1 MSGSNMTEAEGTFV
15 DCAQFLEFLKTQ
27 PWCKQG
33 DEVLVAV
40 AKATVEVIDML
51 REHELKVFPG
61 NMLVKMQK
69 STLHNFTK
77 ANDDGEPLPVV
88 LVWKAA
94 GVEIWYR
101 RHNPTEFPYDA
112 WTNQSMQIL
121 ERDRVFIPADEFGA
135 NYSSSHSEIAGKV
148 KECPTMIPP
157 H

>member
-1 MSGSNMTEAEGTFV
+1 MTEAEGTFV
-15 DCAQFLEFLKTQ
+15 DCGQFLEFLKAQ

-33 DEVLVAV
+33 NDVLVAV
-40 AKATVEVIDML
+40 AKATAEVIDML
-51 REHELKVFPG
+51 RDNELKVFPG

-88 LVWKAA
+88 LVWKAT

-121 ERDRVFIPADEFGA
+121 ERERVFIPSDKFDAGYA
-135 NYSSSHSEIAGKV
+135 SSHNEILQRV
-148 KECPTMIPP
+148 KECPSMIPP

>member
-1 MSGSNMTEAEGTFV
+1 MTEAEGTSI
-15 DCAQFLEFLKTQ
+15 DCGQFLDFLKTQ

-33 DEVLVAV
+33 DDVLVAV
-40 AKATVEVIDML
+40 AKGTPEIVDMM
-51 REHELKVFPG
+51 RDNELKVFPG

-69 STLHNFTK
+69 STLHSFTK

-88 LVWKAA
+88 LVWKSA

-112 WTNQSMQIL
+112 WTNNAMQIL
-121 ERDRVFIPADEFGA
+121 ERERVLVPADKFPGEFQSA
-135 NYSSSHSEIAGKV
+135 HSEILGRV
-148 KECPTMIPP
+148 KECPSMIPP